1 MQVWGTNSGW
11 FQLYKYDGE
20 TFFNVYTKKVLAVEE
35 GKDQEGQNVK
45 IVEKSD
51 KATGQKW
58 KLLYVDL
65 ADPEPTKG
73 LNKQFNFMINKPFF
87 LVSKLYMNRVAECV
101 SANDIRLRTLARKN
115 LGQQFYFDGSSKTIK
130 SKQWTDRSITI
141 QSEGT
146 STNIYMTTTNA
157 RWF

>member
-45 IVEKSD
+45 IKEKSD

-73 LNKQFNFMINKPFF
+73 LNK
-87 LVSKLYMNRVAECV
+87 
-101 SANDIRLRTLARKN
+101 
-115 LGQQFYFDGSSKTIK
+115 
-130 SKQWTDRSITI
+130 
-141 QSEGT
+141 
-146 STNIYMTTTNA
+146 
-157 RWF
+157 